1 MRAPSRSVIRNRAV
15 RERVIV
21 GCALAMLAL
30 ALMLVAACS
39 QRLDENRVALCR
51 MSLPALNE
59 PGSEITI
66 VRVSAGAGE
75 GSVRIDYMVRDA
87 SAPGARGRVTVG
99 PRPAFA
105 ECRFSPVPFSE
116 IEPRLES
123 IVTETG
129 PVSGASVY
137 LLQRFWL
144 RTPEAVEA
152 DPGR

>member
-1 MRAPSRSVIRNRAV
+1 MRAPSRSISRRRAFSKGV
-15 RERVIV
+15 PITLLLMALAIAVLA
-21 GCALAMLAL
+21 GCA
-30 ALMLVAACS
+30 
-39 QRLDENRVALCR
+39 QRLDEDRVALCR

-59 PGSEITI
+59 PGSEITV
-66 VRVSAGAGE
+66 VRVSAGTGE

-87 SAPGARGRVTVG
+87 PAPGHRGRVTVG